1 VFVPRCLLVSLTTL
15 LTTAIV
21 ACSGAGGGTTPVA
34 GGSSS
39 TGVHTSPSPA
49 ASSSST
55 TTSSYTVYTCPQ
67 GAPTSSGTLDC
78 TTLPLGDL
86 KTSTTAKV
94 GYIDACQTQSGQPV
108 VSTAPWIDSSDDEW
122 DALTKLAVEGSVSWP
137 GSFSATVT
145 SNGVTRTVT
154 SNGLPISPY
163 TTGTFPIQ
171 SSDPAYQYDH
181 NPNSIAAQS
190 IAYTFPAN
198 PTVAA
203 TPTCLGMGRIGVT
216 LTGVS
221 IYNGFDGAD
230 YDAVA
235 REIQDQC
242 HGHPDMSSTYHYH
255 GFINACVPDSGSATT
270 NSSLLG
276 YAQDGFGIYGPWY
289 NGKVLTTHDLDV
301 CHGVT
306 SPVMWNG
313 TLTTIYHYVST
324 YDFPYTI
331 GCYRGTPV

>member
-1 VFVPRCLLVSLTTL
+1 MPRLFLVSITALW
-15 LTTAIV
+15 TTAIV
-21 ACSGAGGGTTPVA
+21 ACGGGGSTTPA
-34 GGSSS
+34 ASASPS
-39 TGVHTSPSPA
+39 AGVHTSPSPTA
-49 ASSSST
+49 SSST
-55 TTSSYTVYTCPQ
+55 TTLSSAVYTCPQ

-78 TTLPLGDL
+78 TALPLGDL
-86 KTSTTAKV
+86 KTSTSASV
-94 GYIDACQTQSGQPV
+94 GHIYACQTISGQPV
-108 VSTAPWIDSSDDEW
+108 VSTAPWIDSSDDDW
-122 DALTKLAVEGSVSWP
+122 DALTKISVEGSVSWP
-137 GSFSATVT
+137 GTFSATVS

-163 TTGTFPIQ
+163 ATGTFPIQ
-171 SSDPAYQYDH
+171 STDPAYHYDH

-190 IAYTFPAN
+190 IAYSFPAN
-198 PTVAA
+198 PTVAT

-235 REIQDQC
+235 REIQDPC
-242 HGHPDMSSTYHYH
+242 HGHPDQSSTYHYH

-289 NGKVLTTHDLDV
+289 NGKILTTNDLDA

-306 SPVMWNG
+306 SPVLWNG

-324 YDFPYTI
+324 YDFPYTV